1 MVAWGYQDH
10 SPDLSCVQNK
20 ITHVRCLD
28 RAAGAWWLLAHS
40 WGSAALV
47 LVKGSVVALE
57 TLGSHRR
64 FLRKRTL
71 AADEKDRSS
80 NAVYL

>member
-1 MVAWGYQDH
+1 MVAWGYQDPR
-10 SPDLSCVQNK
+10 PDLRCVHNQ
-20 ITHVRCLD
+20 ITHARRPD
-28 RAAGAWWLLAHS
+28 QASGPWWLLAHS

-47 LVKGSVVALE
+47 LVTGSVVAPE

-80 NAVYL
+80 SAVYL